1 MVLSLCL
8 RGPGRVFYRLSSLD
22 CENDVQPTL
31 SRPVCKKKDDC
42 ALPWTARCSRDWC

>member
-22 CENDVQPTL
+22 FEITDGRRPADPEPTRVQKEGRLRAALDCTL
-31 SRPVCKKKDDC
+31 
-42 ALPWTARCSRDWC
+42 LT